1 MRSSGMRELLA
12 TQLRRAVRLA
22 ALLAAALYGLW
33 EHRKLRRDAS
43 RAECAEWLHQSC
55 ARGLA
60 AINVQ
65 LSTIGP
71 PPSHGLVVSNHL
83 SYLDIL
89 VFSGAVACVFVSK
102 AEVERWPIFGRYARW
117 AGSVFV
123 RRHDR
128 ADVARANISVAESLR
143 SGVPVVLFPEGTTTD
158 GESVLRFHSTMLQP
172 AIDAGTKVTPCAVSY
187 GLDDGVVKREVCWWG
202 DMPLLPHA
210 FNLLGKKTIRA
221 NIAFGEPILA
231 TGERKQFAESL
242 HQEALRLHD
251 QFRWSRKDG
260 SADSTA
266 LPLHRA

>member
-1 MRSSGMRELLA
+1 MRSDEMRELLA
-12 TQLRRAVRLA
+12 KQLRRAIRAA

-33 EHRKLRRDAS
+33 EHRKLRPDAS
-43 RAECAEWLHQSC
+43 RAECADWLHQSC

-65 LSTIGP
+65 LSAIGP

-89 VFSGAVACVFVSK
+89 VLSGAVPCIFVSK
-102 AEVERWPIFGRYARW
+102 AEVEGWPIFGRYARW

-128 ADVARANISVAESLR
+128 ADAARANVSVAASLQ

-172 AIDAGTKVTPCAVSY
+172 AIDAEAQVTPCSISY
-187 GLDDGVVKREVCWWG
+187 ELDDGVVEREVCWWG

-210 FNLLGKKTIRA
+210 LNLLGKKTIRA
-221 NIAFGEPILA
+221 TIAFGEP
-231 TGERKQFAESL
+231 L
-242 HQEALRLHD
+242 HGNR
-251 QFRWSRKDG
+251 
-260 SADSTA
+260 
-266 LPLHRA
+266 RA